1 VRKNQ
6 KNLGVTEMKKWMTL
20 AFASI
25 LAITLSMPAWS
36 QSTTGAK
43 AQTTTTQKEKD
54 AKKEA
59 AKKKKA
65 DKKAADK
72 KAKEDAAA
80 AKKNASKK

>member
-1 VRKNQ
+1 
-6 KNLGVTEMKKWMTL
+6 MKKWMTL

-25 LAITLSMPAWS
+25 FAIALSMTTWA

-43 AQTTTTQKEKD
+43 NQATATQKKDEKD
-54 AKKEA
+54 AKKES

-72 KAKEDAAA
+72 KAKDEKEE

>member
-1 VRKNQ
+1 
-6 KNLGVTEMKKWMTL
+6 MKKWMTL
-20 AFASI
+20 VFASI
-25 LAITLSMPAWS
+25 FAITLSIPAWS
-36 QSTTGAK
+36 QSTTGGKNQATT
-43 AQTTTTQKEKD
+43 AQKKDDKD

-72 KAKEDAAA
+72 KAKEDKEA

>member
-1 VRKNQ
+1 
-6 KNLGVTEMKKWMTL
+6 MKKWMTL

-36 QSTTGAK
+36 QSTTAAK
-43 AQTTTTQKEKD
+43 GQTTATQNKD